1 MRKLLIAI
9 LVLTAAVFAA
19 EMEFQPG
26 PDTGVDAAIY
36 EDAPTD
42 IFSNLNFMRVRFYQV
57 DDTETEHRHGLI
69 HFDLSVLEGATINSA
84 YLTLYNFDSSTDASD
99 YIYIAPADLS
109 WSEVN
114 ATWDRMHGRYDD
126 DAKVEYPGA
135 WPADG
140 VYLDD
145 VDVTAI
151 VDGWVNGG
159 ETNNGFYIW
168 LEMDSPS
175 SGDMA
180 SLKIA
185 ASEEVFNP
193 DYRPK
198 LTVDYTAATIVE
210 SSWGEIKASN

>member
-42 IFSNLNFMRVRFYQV
+42 IFSNLNFMRIRFYQA
-57 DDTETEHRHGLI
+57 DETETENRHGLI
-69 HFDLSVLEGATINSA
+69 YFDLAVLEGATINSA
-84 YLTLYNFDSSTDASD
+84 YLTLYNFDSSTDAPD
-99 YIYIAPADLS
+99 YGYIAPATLS
-109 WSEVN
+109 WSESN
-114 ATWDRMHGRYDD
+114 ATWDRMHNYYDD
-126 DAKVEYPGA
+126 AAKVEYTGS

-140 VYLDD
+140 AYLDD
-145 VDVTAI
+145 IDVTAI

-159 ETNNGFYIW
+159 VTNNGFYIW
-168 LEMDSPS
+168 LEIDSPS
-175 SGDMA
+175 SGDMVG
-180 SLKIA
+180 LKIA
-185 ASEEVFNP
+185 TSEEVFNP

-198 LTVDYTAATIVE
+198 LTVDYDAATIVE
-210 SSWGEIKASN
+210 SSWGQIKAID